1 MKIAVSACLLGHNV
15 KYSGGNNR
23 NEELIDLLKD
33 HEVVFLCPETAG
45 GLGVPRDASERQAD
59 RVVSCT
65 GKDVT
70 AEYNRGTELCMQEI
84 IAEDVQLVIL
94 KARSPA
100 CGKGRIYDGTFSH
113 TLIERDGTLAE
124 AVRAA
129 GLPFFSEEE
138 IADIKA
144 YLCHTV

>member
-23 NEELIDLLKD
+23 NKELIDLLKD

-45 GLGVPRDASERQAD
+45 GLGVPRDASERQTD

-70 AEYNRGTELCMQEI
+70 AEYSRGTELCMQEI